1 MNAHVALFNNYF
13 QARLQIGAPLFR
25 LIAPST
31 SSLPSTGLIRDLWV
45 SDFVALALVLAVT
58 QTLALAQTSVLAL
71 LRLSGF
77 SSDSVLHLG
86 LQDESE
92 SHGYQG

>member
-1 MNAHVALFNNYF
+1 M
-13 QARLQIGAPLFR
+13 GFR
-25 LIAPST
+25 
-31 SSLPSTGLIRDLWV
+31 
-45 SDFVALALVLAVT
+45 FVALALVLAVT

-92 SHGYQG
+92 SYGYQG